1 MKKNHTEKNT
11 VTEMKNTLQ
20 GINSKWNDAEEWTS
34 KLEDWM
40 VEFTAVEQSKK
51 KEWKEMKTP

>member
-34 KLEDWM
+34 KLEDW
-40 VEFTAVEQSKK
+40 VIEITEAE
-51 KEWKEMKTP
+51 